1 MNFSQRGAHADLL
14 GPLVEAHAQ
23 GAPWFF
29 LKDPTEGRVYVGRPR
44 HESEEAEAGAWGW
57 SGEGWRFGATLTVAP
72 APLMSGEWPTPT
84 GTNAAPEHEVDTG
97 FEAGVQRALAALRT
111 GALEKVVLARRVPW
125 AGEGHVPSP
134 ISVLRALLSAQPT
147 AYVFGVGQGVQSFV
161 GASPELL
168 LRVRTDNGARQLE
181 TEALA
186 GTAPRSE
193 APQRLLESAKDR
205 HEHAVVVDAIRAAIS
220 PHCEPGSVHVPATP
234 EVVTLPNLHHLRTPI
249 SGRLR
254 PGVSPRAVLSA
265 LHPTPAVCGTP
276 RAEAQAWL
284 AANEGFPRAL
294 YAGPVGFD
302 TPDRSLWVVGL
313 RCAHLTDT
321 SATLYA
327 GVGLVSASEPARELA
342 ETSLKLSV
350 MRSALRQAALEAP

>member
-1 MNFSQRGAHADLL
+1 
-14 GPLVEAHAQ
+14 V
-23 GAPWFF
+23 
-29 LKDPTEGRVYVGRPR
+29 DP
-44 HESEEAEAGAWGW
+44 
-57 SGEGWRFGATLTVAP
+57 
-72 APLMSGEWPTPT
+72 
-84 GTNAAPEHEVDTG
+84 G
-97 FEAGVQRALAALRT
+97 FEAAVRRALEALRAGT
-111 GALEKVVLARRVPW
+111 LEKVVLARRVPW
-125 AGEGHVPSP
+125 AGEGRLPTP
-134 ISVLRALLSAQPT
+134 TSVLRALLTAQPT
-147 AYVFGVGQGVQSFV
+147 AYVFGVGHGGQSFV

-168 LRVRTDNGARQLE
+168 LRVRADDGVRQLE

-193 APQRLLESAKDR
+193 APQELLESAKDR

-254 PGVSPRAVLSA
+254 PGVSPRAVLAA

-276 RAEAQAWL
+276 RADAQAWL
-284 AANEGFPRAL
+284 SANEGFPRVL

-302 TPDRSLWVVGL
+302 TPEHSLWVVGL

-321 SATLYA
+321 AATLYA
-327 GVGLVSASEPARELA
+327 GVGLVSESKPVSELA
-342 ETSLKLSV
+342 ETGLKLSV